1 MGVVRGCLLSLC
13 LVVACSHGT
22 YSSLVALQA
31 EPTGANCPAGGVK
44 LTSGGDLNGDGMLG
58 ADEVAPPPA
67 HGTSLVSP
75 TGRR

>member
-1 MGVVRGCLLSLC
+1 
-13 LVVACSHGT
+13 
-22 YSSLVALQA
+22 
-31 EPTGANCPAGGVK
+31 
-44 LTSGGDLNGDGMLG
+44 MLG